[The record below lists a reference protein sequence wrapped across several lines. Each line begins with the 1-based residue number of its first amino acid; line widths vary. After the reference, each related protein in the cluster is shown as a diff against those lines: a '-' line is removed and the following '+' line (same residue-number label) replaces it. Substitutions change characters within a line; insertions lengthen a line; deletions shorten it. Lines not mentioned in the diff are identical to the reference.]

1 MPISVA
7 GISRPLRRY
16 SYKDWHMDLQ
26 SSQAPPGNMKFV
38 IIAALAAVAFAA
50 PDRPYSYASVGSSEE
65 AEILQHDF
73 DLQDDGRYNLEVRT
87 SNGISVS
94 QHGSPDGPEG
104 AVVKS
109 GVFSYTAPDGTPVEV
124 KFVADAGG
132 YQPDSDLLPVAP
144 EFPHPIPDFVLA
156 QIAKAAEEDR
166 NRSPEDRYT
175 YA

>member
-1 MPISVA
+1 
-7 GISRPLRRY
+7 
-16 SYKDWHMDLQ
+16 
-26 SSQAPPGNMKFV
+26 MKLV
-38 IIAALAAVAFAA
+38 IIAALVAVAFAA
-50 PDRPYSYASVGSSEE
+50 PDRTYGTPDSGSSEE

-73 DLQDDGRYNLEVRT
+73 VLEEDGRYNLDVKT
-87 SNGISVS
+87 SNGISVA

-124 KFVADAGG
+124 KFVANEHG
-132 YQPDSDLLPVAP
+132 YQPESDLLPVAP

>member
-1 MPISVA
+1 
-7 GISRPLRRY
+7 
-16 SYKDWHMDLQ
+16 
-26 SSQAPPGNMKFV
+26 MKFV
-38 IIAALAAVAFAA
+38 IIAALVAVAFAA
-50 PDRPYSYASVGSSEE
+50 PDRRYGSVGSSEE

-73 DLQDDGRYNLEVRT
+73 DLQDDGRYNLDVKT
-87 SNGISVS
+87 SNGILVS
-94 QHGSPDGPEG
+94 QHGSPDGPKD

-109 GVFSYTAPDGTPVEV
+109 GVYSYTAPDGTPVEV

-132 YQPDSDLLPVAP
+132 YQPQSDLLPVAP

-166 NRSPEDRYT
+166 RGSSRS